1 MTNPTVTIITP
12 TTHDRVNFNRQ
23 CELFVRQQ
31 DYPNIIEHLFDYGD
45 GNVGVKRN
53 RLCKAAKGDIIVHF
67 DSDDWYAKD
76 WVSKCVERLHSA
88 QAPCIGMKAIY
99 YHDLTHNNAY
109 RWSYPFSG
117 MKYFAEATLC
127 YYKSYW
133 ETRKHKEEQT
143 GESTPLY
150 PKAEPNDYIDG
161 FIARLHNSNTS
172 SRNQIKSFKS
182 IDINVINS
190 LYNR

>member
-1 MTNPTVTIITP
+1 MQPSVTIITP

-23 CELFVRQQ
+23 IQLFVMQQ
-31 DYPNIIEHLFDYGD
+31 NYPNIIEHLFDYGD

-53 RLCKAAKGDIIVHF
+53 RLCNAANGDIIIHF

-76 WVSKCVERLHSA
+76 WVTRCVRELTDL
-88 QAPCIGMKAIY
+88 PCTGLRQCY
-99 YHDLTHNNAY
+99 YHDLTHQNGY
-109 RWSYPFSG
+109 MWSYPPNALT
-117 MKYFAEATLC
+117 YLAEATLA
-127 YYKSYW
+127 YYKTHW
-133 ETRKHKEEQT
+133 EKYNHAETVT

-150 PKAEPNDYIDG
+150 KGALAHDYIDG
-161 FIARLHNSNTS
+161 FVARLHNSNTS
-172 SRNQIKSFKS
+172 SRNQIKSFKP